1 MKENK
6 VQQISH
12 KLINIVVFVAIVEY
26 AYLFSIS
33 INNGNKLFTSVI
45 FKICIL
51 SLFVSN
57 YYIRGRGIHAVR

>member
-26 AYLFSIS
+26 AYLFPIS

>member
-26 AYLFSIS
+26 AGDAANLLI
-33 INNGNKLFTSVI
+33 
-45 FKICIL
+45 
-51 SLFVSN
+51 
-57 YYIRGRGIHAVR
+57 

>member
-26 AYLFSIS
+26 A
-33 INNGNKLFTSVI
+33 G
-45 FKICIL
+45 
-51 SLFVSN
+51 FVE
-57 YYIRGRGIHAVR
+57 

>member
-26 AYLFSIS
+26 
-33 INNGNKLFTSVI
+33 
-45 FKICIL
+45 
-51 SLFVSN
+51 
-57 YYIRGRGIHAVR
+57 

>member
-26 AYLFSIS
+26 AYLGDAANLLI
-33 INNGNKLFTSVI
+33 
-45 FKICIL
+45 
-51 SLFVSN
+51 
-57 YYIRGRGIHAVR
+57 

>member
-26 AYLFSIS
+26 AYYTPIYFSIS

-51 SLFVSN
+51 SLFCK
-57 YYIRGRGIHAVR
+57 